1 MNPYVF
7 IFEMFAMHFSLNSN
21 IKDPVNQ
28 NLVLEVELSF
38 VPFTALICT
47 FLLAINI
54 FLENQP

>member
-7 IFEMFAMHFSLNSN
+7 IFEMFAMHFSLNLN

-38 VPFTALICT
+38 VPFTQYALS
-47 FLLAINI
+47 F
-54 FLENQP
+54 